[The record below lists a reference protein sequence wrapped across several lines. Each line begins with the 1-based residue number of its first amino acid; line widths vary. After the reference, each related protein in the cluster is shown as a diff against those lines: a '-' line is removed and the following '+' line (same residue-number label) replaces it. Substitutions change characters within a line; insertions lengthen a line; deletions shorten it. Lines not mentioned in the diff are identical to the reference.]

1 MPIKKHDAHKKAR
14 VALDA
19 LRGELSLS
27 ELASK
32 HGIHAN
38 QISKWKHQAVTGLPS
53 LFEKRLGQTS
63 VEVAHE
69 MKIRELHEQIGILSM
84 EAEWLKKK
92 LS

>member
-19 LRGELSLS
+19 LRGELTLS
-27 ELASK
+27 ELSSK
-32 HGIHAN
+32 HGINAN

-53 LFEKRLGQTS
+53 IFEKRLAQTS
-63 VEVAHE
+63 SEAAHDL
-69 MKIRELHEQIGILSM
+69 KVRELYEQIGVLSM

>member
-19 LRGELSLS
+19 LRGEHSLA

-32 HGIHAN
+32 YSIN
-38 QISKWKHQAVTGLPS
+38 VNLISKWKQQAVTGLPS
-53 LFEKRLGQTS
+53 VFEKRAGQS
-63 VEVAHE
+63 AQEVFHE
-69 MKIRELHEQIGILSM
+69 QKIRELYEQIGILSM